1 MPFYI
6 QIFCPLFLFLII
18 IWASF
23 FWEKFLFKYFYKK
36 VKKLNLCETD
46 EINVLICLYVD
57 LYYQVNYE
65 TVTIKYGLF
74 SGDPQFSMLK
84 SEIERKF
91 DWFDGDKKKFNE
103 ALGLMWYSKK
113 NVLSN
118 KKVLK
123 KYFWITEDNWHVAK
137 SLSNKYI
144 IFIFV
149 FILLGFTCFW
159 LFLVF
164 AFKYLK

>member
-1 MPFYI
+1 MF
-6 QIFCPLFLFLII
+6 
-18 IWASF
+18 
-23 FWEKFLFKYFYKK
+23 
-36 VKKLNLCETD
+36 
-46 EINVLICLYVD
+46 
-57 LYYQVNYE
+57 
-65 TVTIKYGLF
+65 G

-91 DWFDGDKKKFNE
+91 DGFDGDKKKFNE
-103 ALGLMWYSKK
+103 VLGLMWYSKK
-113 NVLSN
+113 NVLNN
-118 KKVLK
+118 KKILE

-144 IFIFV
+144 FFLFV
-149 FILLGFTCFW
+149 FILLGFICLW